1 MVFVSLVNG
10 FVNVGTALAKAGD
23 RIPNEMMAIITHWM
37 LLVIVIAGAALAAGV
52 LIVTLGKKVTKV
64 YQANSWDMVSVG
76 VAVTSISLVVYLGD
90 WIKGFIKLNLVVL
103 LLLVQVIYVGIRT
116 YVKGYKRARGYY

>member
-1 MVFVSLVNG
+1 MFESCDTKE
-10 FVNVGTALAKAGD
+10 FTE
-23 RIPNEMMAIITHWM
+23 I
-37 LLVIVIAGAALAAGV
+37 
-52 LIVTLGKKVTKV
+52 LGKLL
-64 YQANSWDMVSVG
+64 G
-76 VAVTSISLVVYLGD
+76 VAVTSISLAVYLGD